1 MEVVDLPQGY
11 LRIEVYNEQSL
22 PVSNAT
28 VTIFNGNLMVRQVVC
43 EKTDAMGRCKEI
55 ALEAPHPSLSQQS
68 TTARRPYSTY
78 SVEVSHVEYDT
89 EVVHNVQIFADI
101 GSTLTVILR

>member
-43 EKTDAMGRCKEI
+43 EKTDAMGRCQYENLFYDRNGK
-55 ALEAPHPSLSQQS
+55 SQ
-68 TTARRPYSTY
+68 
-78 SVEVSHVEYDT
+78 
-89 EVVHNVQIFADI
+89 
-101 GSTLTVILR
+101 

>member
-28 VTIFNGNLMVRQVVC
+28 VTIFNGNLMAVSYTHLDVYKRQNH
-43 EKTDAMGRCKEI
+43 DR
-55 ALEAPHPSLSQQS
+55 LN
-68 TTARRPYSTY
+68 R
-78 SVEVSHVEYDT
+78 HV
-89 EVVHNVQIFADI
+89 
-101 GSTLTVILR
+101 LWP